1 MKEKGIVLVR
11 WIVGI
16 LFLFTGFVKG
26 IDPVGLQYKLSDYVE
41 ALHLRIL
48 EILVVP
54 GEFLLPFAEI
64 FIGIALLTG
73 ILIRL
78 STKLAFVF
86 MLIFTPLT
94 LYIALKNPVTD
105 CGCFGDALVISN
117 WETFYKNIV
126 LIILV
131 VFLLINRRNLLFLS
145 SLKFRKIAFLIL
157 LSGYFLIVY
166 WSYIREPVIDFRPY
180 KVGINITKGMTIP
193 EGAPTDVYKNGYK
206 YRNRQSNE
214 VKKFGDQD
222 YPWQDTIHW
231 KFESMDTPLLLKKG
245 FRPPIHDFSIQTSD
259 QQNVTEFYLNDSVM
273 TFFVIAFD
281 LEKSSVRKQNI
292 LNTLAIWA
300 KQKGYRFVCLTST
313 AGDALQ
319 KFQHDQHPAY
329 EFMFTDQTTLK
340 TIIRSNPG
348 LILLQKGTILAKWPE
363 ADFPTTEKAAEII
376 RSQMNKKLNH

>member
-1 MKEKGIVLVR
+1 MKEKGLILAR

-16 LFLFTGFVKG
+16 LFVFTGFVKG
-26 IDPVGLQYKLSDYVE
+26 IDPIGLQYKLTDYVE

-64 FIGIALLTG
+64 FIGITLLTG
-73 ILIRL
+73 ILVRL
-78 STKLAFVF
+78 SAKLAFVF

-94 LYIALKNPVTD
+94 LYIAIQNPVTD

-117 WETFYKNIV
+117 WETFYKNIA

-131 VFLLINRRNLLFLS
+131 VFLLFNRRNLLFLTS
-145 SLKFRKIAFLIL
+145 PKFRKISCLIL
-157 LSGYFLIVY
+157 FSAYLLVVY
-166 WSYIREPVIDFRPY
+166 WSYLHEPIIDFRPY

-193 EGAPTDVYKNGYK
+193 EGAPTDVYQNSYK

-214 VKKFGDQD
+214 IKKFGDQN

-231 KFESMDTPLLLKKG
+231 KFESMEPPLLLKKG
-245 FRPPIHDFSIQTSD
+245 YRPPIHDFSIQTAD
-259 QQNVTEFYLNDSVM
+259 QLNVTESYLNDSLI
-273 TFFVIAFD
+273 TFFVIAYD
-281 LEKSSVRKQNI
+281 LEKSSVKKQNI
-292 LNTLAIWA
+292 LNALAKWA
-300 KQKGYRFVCLTST
+300 KQKGYRFIGLTST
-313 AGDALQ
+313 AGEALQ
-319 KFQHDQHPAY
+319 KFQRAQHPEY
-329 EFMFTDQTTLK
+329 DFMFTDQTTLK

-348 LILLQKGTILAKWPE
+348 LILLQKGTILTKWSE

-376 RSQMNKKLNH
+376 RSQMNKKLNR